1 MTEDEAAAM
10 AREIWAGI
18 NLPNLHENVLPTRD
32 RADLVLEKGRD
43 HHVRRVR
50 LRLR

>member
-1 MTEDEAAAM
+1 M
-10 AREIWAGI
+10 

-32 RADLVLEKGRD
+32 RADLVLHKGPD
-43 HHVRRVR
+43 HDVTEVV